1 MARLNLS
8 DYTSGG
14 GSPMGA
20 PMGLLDDVFAGGGL
34 RMIDRNDPGNMM
46 GSRAPLTKAGVEGLG
61 INPWEDVWGAQGRVK
76 DPMLLMQYLN
86 AANVMNLD
94 ANPWIRAKEGT
105 SPGAYSQY
113 SGGFG
118 DVSYDPYMQTGYDTG
133 NWEDALGAWLYNQ
146 SYKGHD
152 AGEGWGGRDKSGD
165 VRGAYYDPS
174 LLRYTDSSQ
183 FEGMR
188 AADMDEWARSQG
200 AASLWDL
207 VSKPTALI
215 EEEARWR
222 NDPSLWFNPGA
233 PGMPGRFLGT
243 QGLGLGDLA
252 VDRMDALGSGL
263 EGYAG
268 RQDYLR
274 DMGPEMFMAN
284 MLRQD
289 PGMARTGLGQY
300 HGAVTPMSSQ
310 ASRAMGAFAPQ
321 GANYDYLMQ
330 TAMQPYLMQQQLQNY
345 FSGI

>member
-1 MARLNLS
+1 
-8 DYTSGG
+8 
-14 GSPMGA
+14 
-20 PMGLLDDVFAGGGL
+20 
-34 RMIDRNDPGNMM
+34 
-46 GSRAPLTKAGVEGLG
+46 
-61 INPWEDVWGAQGRVK
+61 
-76 DPMLLMQYLN
+76 
-86 AANVMNLD
+86 
-94 ANPWIRAKEGT
+94 
-105 SPGAYSQY
+105 
-113 SGGFG
+113 
-118 DVSYDPYMQTGYDTG
+118 
-133 NWEDALGAWLYNQ
+133 
-146 SYKGHD
+146 
-152 AGEGWGGRDKSGD
+152 
-165 VRGAYYDPS
+165 
-174 LLRYTDSSQ
+174 
-183 FEGMR
+183 
-188 AADMDEWARSQG
+188 
-200 AASLWDL
+200 
-207 VSKPTALI
+207 
-215 EEEARWR
+215 
-222 NDPSLWFNPGA
+222 
-233 PGMPGRFLGT
+233 MPGRFLGT